1 MSTDKELREKAYS
14 SEFQRLRINILYTAN
29 WLNTQ
34 DREFLKPYG
43 ITTKQFNIL
52 RILRGHK
59 GKTALSI
66 LEIKQKM
73 IDHMSDVSRLIDR
86 LMKKDLILRK
96 NCEVDR
102 RTIRIAITKDG
113 LRLLSKIDEFIPKLD
128 EVFLNITE
136 EDAIVLN
143 KGLNKL
149 RVEE

>member
-136 EDAIVLN
+136 DDAIVLN